1 MTTSG
6 FVWYDR
12 IVLSIKYYVYFIQNT
27 EYRIENTIKNMATVI
42 YRRQR
47 QILDFLNSYIAKH
60 GHAPTLVEIAKK
72 LGVKSLATVHE
83 HLQTLEKK
91 NLIKKS
97 SGISRSIELIDQKI
111 GQIVKGVELPL
122 AGFIAAGSPI
132 EPFTDPNATFAV
144 AQGMLPKNAK
154 SYVLQ
159 VKGESMIEDGILDG
173 DFVVIEETNSAQDG
187 DIVVAM
193 IENGV
198 VTLKRF
204 FREKDRVRLEPA
216 NSAMQP
222 IFAKNVVIQG
232 KCVAVIRK
240 YNR

>member
-1 MTTSG
+1 
-6 FVWYDR
+6 
-12 IVLSIKYYVYFIQNT
+12 
-27 EYRIENTIKNMATVI
+27 MATVI

-47 QILDFLNSYIAKH
+47 QILDYLNGYIAKN

-132 EPFTDPNATFAV
+132 EPFSDPNATFAV
-144 AQGMLPKNAK
+144 SQNMVTKNAK
-154 SYVLQ
+154 SY
-159 VKGESMIEDGILDG
+159 
-173 DFVVIEETNSAQDG
+173 
-187 DIVVAM
+187 
-193 IENGV
+193 
-198 VTLKRF
+198 
-204 FREKDRVRLEPA
+204 
-216 NSAMQP
+216 
-222 IFAKNVVIQG
+222 
-232 KCVAVIRK
+232 
-240 YNR
+240 